1 MDSLIEAITEL
12 VIKELESARGV
23 TTTATTATTNGAAAP
38 VEAQAAQPKGPRL
51 LVVPG
56 PEPVSGEVWSTLE
69 AGAVRPSAVVWT
81 GFGQDQLPASIARWP
96 LEARRTGWSK
106 VVGDYGAVVL
116 AGSDLPTLGG
126 IASLGTGGLPPAGV
140 AVAAVAAGLP
150 VFCEASV
157 FENVRRHSARLA
169 PGFVR
174 AFEDSWCAARS
185 FGIEFGAAAEL
196 SSFLG
201 RLGPKA
207 ATAAAATKTGGRD
220 VVTTEDVEA
229 ARRAG
234 HKQLLVTMGAIVT
247 PLARQQAS
255 EWGIEVKFQ

>member
-12 VIKELESARGV
+12 VIKELESARPGK
-23 TTTATTATTNGAAAP
+23 GAAAAP
-38 VEAQAAQPKGPRL
+38 TSAASAAEAKGAGPKGPRL

-56 PEPVSGEVWSTLE
+56 PEAVGEEVWSALG
-69 AGAVRPSAVVWT
+69 AAAVRPSALVWN
-81 GFGQDQLPASIARWP
+81 GFRQNQLPASVARWP
-96 LEARRTGWSK
+96 LEARGTGWSK

-126 IASLGTGGLPPAGV
+126 IASLGAGGLPPAGV

-157 FENVRRHSARLA
+157 FEKVRRHSARLS

-174 AFEDSWCAARS
+174 AFEDSWRAASS

-207 ATAAAATKTGGRD
+207 AATAAAAKTGGRD

-234 HKQLLVTMGAIVT
+234 HKQLLVAMGAIVT

-255 EWGIEVKFQ
+255 EWGIEVRFQ